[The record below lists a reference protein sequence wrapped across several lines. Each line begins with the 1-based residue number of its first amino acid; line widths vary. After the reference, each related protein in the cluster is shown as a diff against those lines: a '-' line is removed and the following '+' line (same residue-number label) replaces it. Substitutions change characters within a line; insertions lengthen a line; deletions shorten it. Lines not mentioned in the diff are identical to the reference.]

1 MESPLRQYLE
11 KLHNS
16 RRARFHMP
24 GHKGRGS
31 LPPFDAAAPYDITEI
46 AGADSLFE
54 ANGILAQSEQATA
67 ALYGSKATLWSAG
80 GSTLCIQAMLALTC
94 REGDLV
100 LAVRNAH
107 HAFVHAAIL
116 LGVRVRWMLPQSR
129 DNGGLWGAVTAKE
142 VEQALQTYPQA
153 KAVWVTTPDYLGGM
167 ADVGAIARV
176 CHRQG
181 VKLLVDNAHGAYLL
195 FTHRHPMQLGA
206 DLCCDSPH
214 KTLPVL
220 TGGAWLHLSQRVD
233 YTPQQARQ
241 AMKLFG
247 STSPSYLILLSLED
261 CNRYLA
267 GPGKEDFAR
276 FYQDMQHLRRR
287 LAAGGIPLLPM
298 EGDYAKLTL
307 DAPAMGYTGEEIT
320 RYLDENRMDWEY
332 ADARFVVL
340 MLSPQNTA
348 EELHAL
354 EQALLRLPKRTP
366 LPQNHGP
373 YSLPPRRMELRQA
386 YFAPREEIPL
396 EQALGR
402 ISAVAQSCCPPGVP
416 VVMPGEEIT
425 QPVRK
430 LLQNSGKF
438 SLDVLK

>member
-1 MESPLRQYLE
+1 MKAPLRQYLE

-16 RRARFHMP
+16 HRARFHMP
-24 GHKGRGS
+24 GHKGRGTLS
-31 LPPFDAAAPYDITEI
+31 PFDAACPYDITEI

-54 ANGILAQSEQATA
+54 ASGILAQSEEDTA
-67 ALYGSKATLWSAG
+67 RLYGSKATLWSAG
-80 GSTLCIQAMLALTC
+80 GSTLCIQAMLALVC

-107 HAFVHAAIL
+107 HAFAHAAIL
-116 LGVRVRWMLPQSR
+116 LGVQVRWILPQNR
-129 DNGGLWGAVTAKE
+129 DQGGLYGAVTPGE
-142 VEQALQTYPQA
+142 VEQMLKQYPQA

-167 ADVGAIARV
+167 ADVKGLAQV
-176 CHRQG
+176 CHQRG

-195 FTHRHPMQLGA
+195 YTHRHPMQLGA

-220 TGGAWLHLSQRVD
+220 TGGAWLHLSHQVPC
-233 YTPQQARQ
+233 TANQARQ

-261 CNRYLA
+261 CNKYLA
-267 GPGKEDFAR
+267 GPGKEEFAR
-276 FYQDMQHLRRR
+276 LYQAVRAMRQR
-287 LAAGGIPLLPM
+287 LEEQGVALLPM

-320 RYLDENRMDWEY
+320 RYLDSQKMDWEY
-332 ADARFVVL
+332 ADDRFVVL
-340 MLSPQNTA
+340 MLSPSNTQQ
-348 EELHAL
+348 ELAAL
-354 EQALLRLPKRTP
+354 EQALASLPKRKPTVP
-366 LPQNHGP
+366 EQIP

-386 YFAPREEIPL
+386 YFAPREEVPIG
-396 EQALGR
+396 QAVGR

-425 QPVRK
+425 PQVQK
-430 LLQNSGKF
+430 LLQKSGKI
-438 SLDVLK
+438 SLDVVQ